1 MSGLSPLQC
10 PPMRIAFHLLAALP
24 LAVLQALGAAV
35 AWLLWLVPNSR
46 KRTAL
51 INVARCFPELDARAR
66 RRLARRSLGH
76 EMKTFVETPM
86 VWLGGDKRVRALVRR
101 YDGLEVFD
109 AAIKPGK
116 GMLLLTLHQGSFEA
130 GAIPLSA
137 SYRLAGIYKP
147 QKGALDDLSLQGRSR
162 YTGILVPAVGGSVSA
177 QLLDLMAQGYG
188 VYIMPDQDP
197 PEGRGVFAP
206 FFGVAAHTPRLV
218 HRIVQARPDVPIVL
232 MWVERLPAARGF
244 VVHFRAPSPGIR
256 DADPVV
262 SATALNADFEALVRS
277 CPEQYW
283 WGYKRFRRRPAG
295 EPAFY

>member
-1 MSGLSPLQC
+1 M
-10 PPMRIAFHLLAALP
+10 FHLLAALP
-24 LAVLQALGAAV
+24 LAVLQALGTAL

-46 KRTAL
+46 RRTAR
-51 INVARCFPELDARAR
+51 INVARCFPALSRAEQ
-66 RRLARRSLGH
+66 RRLARRALGH
-76 EMKTFVETPM
+76 EIKTFIETPL
-86 VWLGGDKRVRALVRR
+86 VWLGSDRRVRGLVRR
-101 YDGLEVFD
+101 YDGLDVFD
-109 AAIKPGK
+109 AAMRPGT

-137 SYRLAGIYKP
+137 TYRLAGIYKP
-147 QKGALDDLSLQGRSR
+147 QKGVLNDLSVQGRSR
-162 YTGILVPAVGGSVSA
+162 YTGILVPAVGGSVST

-206 FFGVAAHTPRLV
+206 FFGVAAHTPKLV

-232 MWVERLPAARGF
+232 MWVERLSWARGF
-244 VVHFRAPSPGIR
+244 VVHFRAASPALR

-262 SATALNADFEALVRS
+262 SATALNADFEAFVRS

-283 WGYKRFRRRPAG
+283 WGYKRFRRRPPG